1 MNDTQFEVDKDK
13 LEVRITR
20 VFNAT
25 PDKLWA
31 AYTKPELIVKWWE
44 NTTVDKL
51 EMKVGGAWRFVSHS
65 HEGDGKEHA
74 FRGEMKEIDEPKK
87 IVRTFEYEPMA
98 GHIMTETLNLEPVDG
113 GKTKVTTISKFDN
126 AQDLEGMVSMG
137 MKEGASAGLERLAK
151 VVESL

>member
-1 MNDTQFEVDKDK
+1 MNDTQFEVDRDN

-31 AYTKPELIVKWWE
+31 AYTKPELIVKWWD
-44 NTTVDKL
+44 NTEVDKNDL
-51 EMKVGGAWRFVSHS
+51 KVGGAWRYVSHG
-65 HEGDGKEHA
+65 GDGSVHA
-74 FRGEMKEIDEPKK
+74 FRGEFKEIEEPKK

-98 GHIMTETLNLEPVDG
+98 GHVMTETLNLEPVGD

-137 MKEGASAGLERLAK
+137 MKEGSSAGLDRLAT
-151 VVESL
+151 VVENI